1 MTELARHLDG
11 ASTNVALANHATH
24 GAPLAVTDAYDVVG
38 ALDELLRRLPQLVG
52 FLVRS
57 TERADPADYFDD
69 RGHHHPTAA
78 ITDAGHALALVVA
91 DLDAAGA
98 HATTAHNHLGHL
110 GRHVTED

>member
-1 MTELARHLDG
+1 MTDLARHLAG
-11 ASTNVALANHATH
+11 ASASVALANHATH
-24 GAPLAVTDAYDVVG
+24 GPPLTVTDAYDVVG

-57 TERADPADYFDD
+57 TQRADPAEHFDD
-69 RGHHHPTAA
+69 RGREPAGA
-78 ITDAGHALALVVA
+78 IAEAGHALARVVA

>member
-1 MTELARHLDG
+1 MTDLARHLDG
-11 ASTNVALANHATH
+11 ASTSVALANHATH

-57 TERADPADYFDD
+57 TKRADPTDYFDD
-69 RGHHHPTAA
+69 LGRHPAGA
-78 ITDAGHALALVVA
+78 IADAGHALALVVA

-110 GRHVTED
+110 GRLTTED